1 MADTAMVAAKV
12 GENQTEQ
19 MEIELPEID
28 VDSALLKVEAAGVCG
43 SDVGGYERALKGS
56 PVIMGHE
63 NVGYLAKVGRV
74 FANRWGVKE
83 GDFVALEEYL
93 PCGRCEFCRVGE
105 YRHCYA
111 TDASANAAA
120 IRYGSTGIDVAPA
133 LWGGYAQY
141 LYVPPNAPIHKVP
154 AGLTAEEA
162 AMALPMGN
170 GVQWAL
176 IEGQVGY
183 GKSVLIQGPGQQG
196 LACVVASKQAGADC
210 IIVTGKGP
218 KDAKR
223 LEVARQLGADFT
235 IDIDEEDP
243 LTRIKEITGGGPEA
257 GVDVVVDC
265 TSHSGAGPTLLAI
278 EATKRKGGRMVAQ
291 AESPVF
297 PDFPIGRL
305 TRKYMTLASARGH
318 SFEAVELA
326 LRQIASHRF
335 PLEIMRTHTFGL
347 VDVHTAIRAVAGEGF
362 DDAIHVSVLP
372 WE

>member
-1 MADTAMVAAKV
+1 MAEKAVAAAKV
-12 GENQTEQ
+12 GPNQTER
-19 MEIELPEID
+19 MEFELPEIP
-28 VDSALLKVEAAGVCG
+28 VDGALLKVEAAGVCG
-43 SDVGGYERALKGS
+43 SDVGGYERALSGG
-56 PVIMGHE
+56 PLIMGHE
-63 NVGYLAKVGRV
+63 NVGYLEKVGRV
-74 FANRWGVKE
+74 FAERWGMQE
-83 GDFVALEEYL
+83 GDMVALEEYL

-105 YRHCYA
+105 YRHCFA
-111 TDASANAAA
+111 TDASANPAA
-120 IRYGSTGIDVAPA
+120 IRYGSTSVEVAPA

-141 LYVPPNAPIHKVP
+141 LYVPPNAPLHKVP
-154 AGLTAEEA
+154 PGVSAEEA

-170 GVQWAL
+170 GIQWAL

-210 IIVTGKGP
+210 IIVTGRGA
-218 KDAKR
+218 KDTRR
-223 LEVARQLGADFT
+223 LEVARKLGADFT
-235 IDIDEEDP
+235 IDVAEEEP
-243 LTRIKEITGGGPEA
+243 LPRIKEITGGGPEA

-265 TSHSGAGPTLLAI
+265 TSHAGSAPTLLAI

-318 SFEAVELA
+318 SFDAVELA

-335 PLEIMRTHTFGL
+335 PLELMRTHTYGL
-347 VDVHTAIRAVAGEGF
+347 VDVHTAIRAVAGEGV

-372 WE
+372 WR